1 MAELWSD
8 GVASWSRPIS
18 CWFGMPS
25 FWLFTF
31 GMIFGHQQ
39 PMFVLSSKCSFPRG
53 SKNQWHS
60 PREAIH
66 CKPIPV
72 EPMADPNAP
81 DAIVAAD
88 EESAYQWPARHQLAS
103 CWEENG
109 IVRQNL
115 RDTGRMLL
123 WPNRDLTGIATLAA
137 LSSNRVLWLMR
148 WPFGQPTVF
157 QKPNLPQWNGWRTRL
172 VLGKDG
178 LYYIYMCDFKPKL
191 DNKCSRVLGDIFG
204 HPGGR
209 WSSCMRWW
217 T

>member
-39 PMFVLSSKCSFPRG
+39 PMFVLSSKCSFPMG
-53 SKNQWHS
+53 SKNQWHI

-137 LSSNRVLWLMR
+137 LSSNRVIVADALTIWATHSFSEAKSPPVEWLKDEASFGER
-148 WPFGQPTVF
+148 WFI
-157 QKPNLPQWNGWRTRL
+157 L
-172 VLGKDG
+172 
-178 LYYIYMCDFKPKL
+178 YIYVILNP
-191 DNKCSRVLGDIFG
+191 N
-204 HPGGR
+204 
-209 WSSCMRWW
+209 
-217 T
+217 